1 VTGAEREALRAA
13 MQLPYPSFPCLAD
26 KKPACPNG
34 FKAAALPEMGL
45 ATLWLRHPGVLVGV
59 PTGPASG
66 LAVLDI
72 DKGKGGADW
81 WAANKARLP
90 ATRMHRTRSG
100 GIHCLFQHRDGL
112 LNSVSK
118 IAPGVDVRASG
129 GYVIWWPAHGFS
141 VVDHELAEWPAWLT
155 PPEPLP
161 APPRRD
167 PPSPRQA
174 VAAVEGIVRVVAQA
188 TNGQRNAVTYWGARR
203 LRELH
208 EQGRLT
214 EGLAR
219 EIILDAAR
227 RNGLPATE
235 AARTIKSAFE
245 AQASG

>member
-1 VTGAEREALRAA
+1 
-13 MQLPYPSFPCLAD
+13 MQLPWPSFFCNAEKRPTR
-26 KKPACPNG
+26 PNG
-34 FKAAALPEMGL
+34 YKDAAMPAHGL
-45 ATLWLRHPGVLVGV
+45 ATLALRHPGVLVGV
-59 PTGPASG
+59 PTGSG
-66 LAVLDI
+66 SGFSVLDI
-72 DKGKGGADW
+72 DRGKGGAEW
-81 WAANKARLP
+81 WAVNKSRLP
-90 ATRMHRTRSG
+90 ATRKHRTRSG
-100 GIHCLFQHRDGL
+100 GIHCLFLHRDGL

-155 PPEPLP
+155 PPEPPP

-208 EQGRLT
+208 EEGRLT
-214 EGLAR
+214 ESLAR
-219 EIILDAAR
+219 EIILDAAL
-227 RNGLPATE
+227 RNGLPAIE

-245 AQASG
+245 AQANG